1 MAKRG
6 KTKATKPA
14 KTRSKSSVEDSVSEH
29 SVSDSASDDEDV
41 KSIHSDALDE
51 EESPDTRKKRQR
63 VASSAKRAQNS
74 KHEHAARTDSRSKR
88 GVSGKGTPVKKKRK
102 VDEATVDD
110 EHDSDVE
117 LKEGQEVVGKV
128 VEAPTTWMGCM
139 CCSHRMFFMTHKD
152 TRQQPEGQISQRMLD
167 FLMHLQDPACNDRV
181 WFKLQ
186 EPVYRRCEKEFK
198 NFIEAFT
205 TTLIEVDP
213 QIPPLP
219 PKDVIYR
226 IYRDVRF
233 SNDKTPYKTGFSAGF
248 SRSGRKG
255 IFAFC
260 LIFVDVLPYLRLHE
274 IRMIKPGDESLLA
287 AGAWCPA
294 KNELNMIRNH
304 IKRSSDRLRQIIS
317 EPEFGERQNI
327 FGAEDELKTAPK
339 GVDKNHTD
347 IDLLKC
353 RTLVVSRRFTD
364 DQVLMGTF
372 MQELEKV
379 ARILRPF
386 VHCLN
391 DMMTVPVDSDASDDD
406 AHE

>member
-6 KTKATKPA
+6 KTKATRPA
-14 KTRSKSSVEDSVSEH
+14 KTRSKSSVEDSVSEDY
-29 SVSDSASDDEDV
+29 VSDSASDDEDV

-51 EESPDTRKKRQR
+51 EESPDTRKKRRR

-74 KHEHAARTDSRSKR
+74 KHEHTARTDSRSKR

-102 VDEATVDD
+102 VDEATADD

-128 VEAPTTWMGCM
+128 VEAPTTGWAP
-139 CCSHRMFFMTHKD
+139 
-152 TRQQPEGQISQRMLD
+152 QGQISQRMLD

-181 WFKLQ
+181 WVVVAAIATVTHCACLP

-205 TTLIEVDP
+205 TMLIEVDP

-226 IYRDVRF
+226 IYRDIRF

-255 IFAFC
+255 IFAF
-260 LIFVDVLPYLRLHE
+260 F
-274 IRMIKPGDESLLA
+274 KPGDESLLA

-294 KNELNMIRNH
+294 KNELNMISTFWQATPTS
-304 IKRSSDRLRQIIS
+304 K
-317 EPEFGERQNI
+317 GERQNI

-353 RTLVVSRRFTD
+353 RSLVVLRRFTD
-364 DQVLMGTF
+364 DQVLKGTF
-372 MQELEKV
+372 LQELEEV

-391 DMMTVPVDSDASDDD
+391 DMMTVPVEDDASDDD
-406 AHE
+406 EHE